1 MLLAAPEKLAGKTSA
16 SAKAAAKRKMPSS
29 HRKQVKVGGKSS
41 TAGKTSQIS
50 ALLTKRKRNEIAA
63 SSQKGIL

>member
-1 MLLAAPEKLAGKTSA
+1 VPLAAPEKLPGKTSA

-29 HRKQVKVGGKSS
+29 IRKQVKVGGKSS
-41 TAGKTSQIS
+41 TAGKASQIS